1 MAGVIEYPPIL
12 TNNAQQDNYNLREY
26 IIRNINMLQQVL
38 LDNGGSMH
46 IDENNSTGDI
56 NITIN
61 AEIEARPNLQ
71 EKTVN
76 VTENGDFSVE
86 ADENKD
92 GLSKVNLHVA
102 VPEGTAY
109 GTINISEN
117 GTHDVTDYATA
128 EVDVQPDLQS
138 KSVTITENGSQTVT
152 PASGKDGLSSVA
164 ITVNVPT
171 GANLQSKSV
180 SPTSSEQ
187 EITPDSGYDGLSKV
201 TVAGAPLQTRTVTP
215 TAAAQQIEKSSSSYY
230 GLQRV
235 NINGDANLI
244 PGNIRSGI
252 SIFGV
257 NGSYSPSFQLQSKNV
272 TPSGSAQAI
281 TPDSGYDGLSRVDV
295 AAIALE
301 AKSVT
306 PSASQQVITPAS
318 GYNGLSKVTIAG
330 DADLIASNIKKDV
343 NIFGVIGTYEGG
355 SAPITGSLIEITCS
369 SNIEQVTA
377 TVNDNTYTA
386 YLDTAAHKAYVTIPY
401 TDTTEARTCVL
412 RGYSGGTQ
420 VTAANVSMAAGVGY
434 YTATL
439 STSAWVYNNG
449 TWTGVNDKTWT
460 GFSATISSPSG
471 TGGGTY
477 YVYRATL
484 TAEEQSSLIRG
495 YGAPTY
501 YRVLQYYT
509 YLYHTKPAA
518 YLAPISSR
526 GYSKV
531 RIKVAVPQYNTAATT
546 FRVGA
551 KINTAPGPGL
561 PDVYHDTQAAAGTLV
576 YDEFTLDFGEPTEEL
591 YLIMAII
598 SPETNTVD
606 NPSVTPVNGYGEIL
620 EIQFV

>member
-152 PASGKDGLSSVA
+152 PSTGKDGLSSVA

-171 GANLQSKSV
+171 EANLQSKSV
-180 SPTSSEQ
+180 SPSSSEQ
-187 EITPDSGYDGLSKV
+187 TITPDAGFTGLSQV
-201 TVAGAPLQTRTVTP
+201 VVAGAPLQTRTVTP
-215 TAAAQQIEKSSSSYY
+215 TAAAQQIEKTTSSWY

-369 SNIEQVTA
+369 SNIDQVTA
-377 TVNDNTYTA
+377 TVNSHTYSA
-386 YLDTAAHKAYVTIPY
+386 QLDTATHKAYVTIPY
-401 TDTTEARTCVL
+401 TDTTLARTCVL
-412 RGYSGGTQ
+412 RGYTNGTQ
-420 VTAANVSMAAGVGY
+420 ATSATLSMSTGINY
-434 YTATL
+434 YTAYL
-439 STSAWVYNNG
+439 STYSYLYDN
-449 TWTGVNDKTWT
+449 
-460 GFSATISSPSG
+460 
-471 TGGGTY
+471 GTY
-477 YVYRATL
+477 YGINSPSWSFSTPSYV
-484 TAEEQSSLIRG
+484 SSITDTSG
-495 YGAPTY
+495 IVVTFNHYVNGD
-501 YRVLQYYT
+501 
-509 YLYHTKPAA
+509 
-518 YLAPISSR
+518 LALSPNFDMR
-526 GYSKV
+526 GYSEIEV
-531 RIKVAVPQYNTAATT
+531 ELTATGGAYNGCSSRSYIRAYNTNGEVESDIAAQVNTRQIITVSLEDAMLTGYVNLVFHIIGGRTT
-546 FRVGA
+546 ASGDNL
-551 KINTAPGPGL
+551 I
-561 PDVYHDTQAAAGTLV
+561 
-576 YDEFTLDFGEPTEEL
+576 FTIHSIK
-591 YLIMAII
+591 LI
-598 SPETNTVD
+598 
-606 NPSVTPVNGYGEIL
+606 
-620 EIQFV
+620 

>member
-152 PASGKDGLSSVA
+152 PSTGKDGLSSVA

-187 EITPDSGYDGLSKV
+187 EITPDSGFDGLSKV
-201 TVAGAPLQTRTVTP
+201 TVAGVPLDAEIGVTP
-215 TAAAQQIEKSSSSYY
+215 GTSDIVLNPSGSNI
-230 GLQRV
+230 GLSKV
-235 NINGDANLI
+235 TVFGDTNLI
-244 PGNIRSGI
+244 PGNIRSGV
-252 SIFGV
+252 SLFDVEGT
-257 NGSYSPSFQLQSKNV
+257 YSPSFQLQSKNA
-272 TPSGSAQAI
+272 TPSGSEQTI
-281 TPDSGYDGLSRVDV
+281 TADIGYDGLSQVKI
-295 AAIALE
+295 AAISLQ

-306 PSASQQVITPAS
+306 PSASQQEITPAS
-318 GYNGLSKVTIAG
+318 GYNGLSKVTVAG

-343 NIFGVIGTYEGG
+343 NIFGVIGTYEGSGG
-355 SAPITGSLIEITCS
+355 SSANGSLIDITCS
-369 SNIEQVTA
+369 SNISTVLA
-377 TVNDNTYTA
+377 TVNGHTYNA
-386 YLDTAAHKAYVTIPY
+386 YLTGGKAYVTIPY
-401 TDTTEARTCVL
+401 TETATETDCTL
-412 RGYSGGTQ
+412 NGYSNGSL
-420 VTAANVSMAAGVGY
+420 VTATTVNMDAGVGY
-434 YTATL
+434 YTASL
-439 STSAWVYNNG
+439 STSATVYNSG
-449 TWTGVNDKTWT
+449 SWTGVDSRTWE
-460 GFSATISSPSG
+460 GL
-471 TGGGTY
+471 GGTPASLTEQSTY
-477 YVYRATL
+477 LQLNVTEHGAPAYDHGSGGVRLTPAISTRGYTRVEVTTSAVGGIGGPWFRATSQERVVPDNVRSGGIAL
-484 TAEEQSSLIRG
+484 SVGTNVFEIPASDQGKMLYLCFAGYAE
-495 YGAPTY
+495 YGAGN
-501 YRVLQYYT
+501 VL
-509 YLYHTKPAA
+509 A
-518 YLAPISSR
+518 
-526 GYSKV
+526 
-531 RIKVAVPQYNTAATT
+531 
-546 FRVGA
+546 A
-551 KINTAPGPGL
+551 KITK
-561 PDVYHDTQAAAGTLV
+561 
-576 YDEFTLDFGEPTEEL
+576 
-591 YLIMAII
+591 IR
-598 SPETNTVD
+598 
-606 NPSVTPVNGYGEIL
+606 
-620 EIQFV
+620 FV